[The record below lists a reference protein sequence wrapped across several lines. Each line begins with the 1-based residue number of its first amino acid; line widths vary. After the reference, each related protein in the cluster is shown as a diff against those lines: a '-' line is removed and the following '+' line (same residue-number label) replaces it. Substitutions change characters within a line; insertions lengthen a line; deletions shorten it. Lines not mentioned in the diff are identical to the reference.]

1 MRDCDVA
8 ASEASGGINAHP
20 MDQFIVKPLFGGH
33 DVGFL
38 TITNQTLW
46 LAVAVLIAVAILV
59 LPVRNAALVPSRM
72 QSVAELAYGFVRKMV
87 VDVLGEEGLK
97 FFPYIFTLFI
107 FIAISNVQGLLP
119 WSFTT
124 TSHIAVTAVLAL
136 AVFTTVTVV
145 GFMRH
150 GLHFISLFWVSSA
163 PTVFLRVLLFL
174 IELISYF
181 VRPLSH
187 SVRLAGNMMAGH
199 AVLKV
204 FAAFVPALGIFGIV
218 PIAAMTGLFALE
230 LLVAFVQAYIF
241 TILTCVYLNDALHL
255 H

>member
-1 MRDCDVA
+1 MA
-8 ASEASGGINAHP
+8 TSEQASSGINAHP
-20 MDQFIVKPLFGGH
+20 MDQFVIKPLFGGN

-46 LAVAVLIAVAILV
+46 LAIAVLLVVALMV
-59 LPVRNAALVPSRM
+59 LPMRNASLVPTRM
-72 QSVAELAYGFVRKMV
+72 QSVAELLYGFVRKMV
-87 VDVLGEEGLK
+87 VDVLGQEGLK

-107 FIAISNVQGLLP
+107 FILVSNVAGLIP
-119 WSFTT
+119 TSFTT
-124 TSHIAVTAVLAL
+124 TSHIAVTGVLAMS
-136 AVFTTVTVV
+136 VFLTVTVI
-145 GFMRH
+145 GFARH
-150 GLHFISLFWVSSA
+150 GLNFISLFWVKSA
-163 PTVFLRVLLFL
+163 PTVALRLVLFF

-204 FAAFVPALGIFGIV
+204 FAAFVPAMGFFGII
-218 PIAAMTGLFALE
+218 PIGAMTGIFALE
-230 LLVAFVQAYIF
+230 LLVACVQAYIF
-241 TILTCVYLNDALHL
+241 TILTCVYLNDALHM

>member
-1 MRDCDVA
+1 
-8 ASEASGGINAHP
+8 
-20 MDQFIVKPLFGGH
+20 MDQFIIKPLFGGT

-46 LAVAVLIAVAILV
+46 LAIAVLLATALMV
-59 LPVRNAALVPSRM
+59 LPMRNATMVPGRF
-72 QSVAELAYGFVRKMV
+72 QSVAELIYGFVRKMV
-87 VDVLGEEGLK
+87 IDMLGDEGIK

-107 FIAISNVQGLLP
+107 FILISNVAGLIP
-119 WSFTT
+119 ASFTT
-124 TSHIAVTAVLAL
+124 TSHVAVTGVLAM
-136 AVFTTVTVV
+136 AVFMSVTVI

-150 GLHFISLFWVSSA
+150 GVKFIGLFWVSSA
-163 PTVFLRVLLFL
+163 PTVALRLVLFL

-204 FAAFVPALGIFGIV
+204 FAAFVPAMGLFGFIPLG
-218 PIAAMTGLFALE
+218 AMTGIFALE
-230 LLVAFVQAYIF
+230 LLVACVQAYIF
-241 TILTCVYLNDALHL
+241 TILTCVYLNDALHM